1 MVNQFSFNL
10 DQNYISHHGILGQ
23 KWGKKNGPPYPL
35 SSNQHSMAEKA
46 SMIVSKKKDFSKR
59 NSKFKSFY
67 YNEVALRDANAHF
80 SSQEESNAALRS
92 ALKKMKTSNP
102 DLLEFKEG
110 SNKSKLKIA
119 IAETALLPISPVD
132 GIVGI
137 TTLIKGSVDN
147 VNAKAKAKRFKE
159 ERDSSPVDSKSGFHK
174 SKRKMTS
181 EEDMERVN
189 PEFKNWD
196 ENTKNNCFGCSITY
210 DMRRRGYDVTSKKS
224 LTGISDYKIADLYKG
239 VSYKNIGYISNKT
252 NDLALRISD
261 KQAHS
266 VAESVDSQLK
276 KQGNGARGIILVRWN
291 SMTSGHAMAYEVKDD
306 KAIIYDPQ
314 SNEKF
319 ESLYD
324 TGAIA
329 SAKFARLDNL
339 EPNYKEMKRFME

>member
-10 DQNYISHHGILGQ
+10 DQNYLSHHGILGQ
-23 KWGKKNGPPYPL
+23 KWGKRNGPPYPL

-46 SMIVSKKKDFSKR
+46 SMTFSGKNFSKR
-59 NSKFKSFY
+59 NNKLISFDSGQ
-67 YNEVALRDANAHF
+67 VAMFDANAHL
-80 SSQEESNAALRS
+80 SSQEISNDALRS
-92 ALKKMKTSNP
+92 ALKKTKTLNP

-110 SNKSKLKIA
+110 SNKVNLKTA
-119 IAETALLPISPVD
+119 IVETALFPISPLN
-132 GIVGI
+132 GISGI
-137 TTLIKGSVDN
+137 IRLIKGSIDN
-147 VNAKAKAKRFKE
+147 SNAKEKAKRFKE

-196 ENTKNNCFGCSITY
+196 DNTKNNCFGCAITY

-224 LTGISDYKIADLYKG
+224 LTGVNSEKIVDLYKG
-239 VSYKNIGYISNKT
+239 VSYKNIEYISNKT
-252 NDLALRISD
+252 NDSAIRISD

-276 KQGNGARGIILVRWN
+276 KQGNGARGIIVVRWN
-291 SMTSGHAMAYEVKDD
+291 SMLSGHAMAYEVKNG

-324 TGAIA
+324 TGTIA

>member
-10 DQNYISHHGILGQ
+10 DQNYLSHHGIKGQ

-46 SMIVSKKKDFSKR
+46 SMTVSGRDFSKR
-59 NSKFKSFY
+59 NSKFKSLG
-67 YNEVALRDANAHF
+67 NGNVAVFDADAHF
-80 SSQEESNAALRS
+80 SSQEESNNALRS
-92 ALKKMKTSNP
+92 TLEKMKNLNP
-102 DLLEFKEG
+102 DMLEFKEG
-110 SNKSKLKIA
+110 SNKKKLKMA
-119 IAETALLPISPVD
+119 IAQTALLPIFPLN
-132 GIVGI
+132 GISGI
-137 TTLIKGSVDN
+137 ATLIKGSIDN
-147 VNAKAKAKRFKE
+147 SNAKAKAKRFKE

-174 SKRKMTS
+174 SQRKMTS

-196 ENTKNNCFGCSITY
+196 ENTKNNCFGCALTY

-224 LTGISDYKIADLYKG
+224 LTGINSYEIADLYKG
-239 VSYKNIGYISNKT
+239 VSYKNISYISNKT
-252 NDLALRISD
+252 YDPAIRISD
-261 KQAHS
+261 KQARS
-266 VAESVDSQLK
+266 VAESADSQLK
-276 KQGNGARGIILVRWN
+276 KQGNGARGVIFVRWN
-291 SMTSGHAMAYEVKDD
+291 SMTSGHAMAYEVKDG

-329 SAKFARLDNL
+329 SVKFARLDNL

>member
-10 DQNYISHHGILGQ
+10 DQDYPSHHGILGQ

-46 SMIVSKKKDFSKR
+46 YMTVQGRDFNKR
-59 NSKFKSFY
+59 NSKIKSF
-67 YNEVALRDANAHF
+67 NNINVAFLDADAHF
-80 SSQEESNAALRS
+80 SFREESNNELR
-92 ALKKMKTSNP
+92 ATLEMIKTLNP
-102 DLLEFKEG
+102 DMLEFKEG
-110 SNKSKLKIA
+110 SNKKKLKVA
-119 IAETALLPISPVD
+119 IAKTALLPIFPLTGASGVA
-132 GIVGI
+132 
-137 TTLIKGSVDN
+137 TLIKGSVDN
-147 VNAKAKAKRFKE
+147 ANAKAKAKRFKE
-159 ERDSSPVDSKSGFHK
+159 ERDSSPVDSKSLFHK

-196 ENTKNNCFGCSITY
+196 ENTKNNCFGCAITY

-224 LTGISDYKIADLYKG
+224 LSGINRYEIADLYKG
-239 VSYKNIGYISNKT
+239 ASYKTIEYINNKT
-252 NDLALRISD
+252 YDSALRISD
-261 KQAHS
+261 KQARS
-266 VAESVDSQLK
+266 IAESADSQLK
-276 KQGNGARGIILVRWN
+276 KQGNGARGVICVRWN
-291 SMTSGHAMAYEVKDD
+291 SMASGHAMAYEVKDG

-329 SAKFARLDNL
+329 QVQFARLDNL
-339 EPNYKEMKRFME
+339 EPNYKELKRFME